1 MKFRGAQKLTTLWCF
16 IILYVQILSGFKNW
30 DIQDLTLRR
39 YDAIKTCPWNFF
51 KFFWVVHYRKIC
63 KNQILKHGT
72 TMVFS
77 GSQKTK
83 NITKVEQKRLFLF
96 TFLIWFFMVLHS
108 KYIFNFVFGS
118 FFEQDH
124 LLNFFNLGVYA
135 ETWPKY
141 AGISKQKLWGPFHR
155 TAFD

>member
-39 YDAIKTCPWNFF
+39 YDAIKLVHEISLNFP
-51 KFFWVVHYRKIC
+51 
-63 KNQILKHGT
+63 GT

-77 GSQKTK
+77 GGQKTK